1 MNFSSFE
8 RAQVAGFAYRE
19 ARHTGSMDCMRAVCF
34 VLRNRVK
41 AAWGDGSWLNIIA
54 AHHLVAANFDAW
66 TMGELAP
73 LNMNTDTTAG
83 YLASPLSGAAEE
95 RRSGPAGAEPNS
107 PGVGM
112 VSGFQSGDRLLQQ
125 IVAQVDDIYF
135 GQEAFDDRV
144 RQTACCELAPLP
156 EAAKPNR
163 KPAPCLYYSFVD
175 RPPRPWFAENII
187 CRSQEHAQVGQIGT
201 MMLYR

>member
-1 MNFSSFE
+1 VNFSSFE

-41 AAWGDGSWLNIIA
+41 AAWGDGSWLGIIA

-73 LNMNTDTTAG
+73 LNMNGSA
-83 YLASPLSGAAEE
+83 AAEE
-95 RRSGPAGAEPNS
+95 RRSEAAGAEANS
-107 PGVGM
+107 PRVGM
-112 VSGFQSGDRLLQQ
+112 ISGFQSNDRLLQQ

-135 GQEAFDDRV
+135 GQEAGDDRV
-144 RQTACCELAPLP
+144 RQTVCCEMAPMTDSALAIDQ
-156 EAAKPNR
+156 KYWGKGK
-163 KPAPCLYYSFVD
+163 KPAPCKYYSFVD
-175 RPPRPWFAENII
+175 RPPRPWFVENII
-187 CRSQEHAQVGQIGT
+187 RRPQEHAQVGQIGT

>member
-73 LNMNTDTTAG
+73 LNMSSSAT
-83 YLASPLSGAAEE
+83 SLSGAPDTA
-95 RRSGPAGAEPNS
+95 RSEAAGAEANL
-107 PGVGM
+107 PGSGL
-112 VSGFQSGDRLLQQ
+112 VSGFNSGDRLLQQ

-144 RQTACCELAPLP
+144 RQTVCCELAPLP
-156 EAAKPNR
+156 EAAKLNR

-187 CRSQEHAQVGQIGT
+187 RRSQEHAQVGQIGT